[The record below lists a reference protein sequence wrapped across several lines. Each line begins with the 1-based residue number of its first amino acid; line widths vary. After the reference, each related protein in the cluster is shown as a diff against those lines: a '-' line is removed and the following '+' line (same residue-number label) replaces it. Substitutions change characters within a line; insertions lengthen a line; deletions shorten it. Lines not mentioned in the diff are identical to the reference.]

1 MKALLSPVFISFTRR
16 NMDTHTLYSQFSDD
30 EFARRSAA
38 VRAAIKEADLP
49 VLLMYGSPPFTNAEI
64 HYLCNYPI
72 TWEAFLI
79 FPAEAL
85 PQATLFAQMRNH
97 LQQATLLTRHAD
109 VHWGGLNTAAAAAE
123 KLKEQ
128 GFAERR
134 IGLVGFN
141 FPLHHFELLS
151 HELPKATWVD
161 FTRQMLEIR
170 LVKSEEE
177 LAALRQGAEFCDLAI
192 EALEREARPGM
203 TKHQL
208 AAIVQG
214 SYLGLGGRNTIHYL
228 ATTPM
233 SNPSDCAPR
242 QYQSAR
248 VLEKGD
254 VLLTELSAHRFE
266 GYPGQILRPFTIGN
280 TPPTAAYQK
289 MYEVAVET
297 FHRLASVIRAG
308 TTTEEVLDAA
318 EYIHES
324 GYTIYDDLVHCLGGG
339 YLPPILRTRRT
350 SPSPPPLYTYREN
363 MTIVIQ
369 PNIVT
374 EDERMGVQV
383 GELLRV
389 TKDGVESFHRY
400 PMRFIQCVS

>member
-1 MKALLSPVFISFTRR
+1 
-16 NMDTHTLYSQFSDD
+16 MDTNTLYPSFSDA
-30 EFARRSAA
+30 EFARRFTA
-38 VRAAIKEADLP
+38 VRAAMKEADLP
-49 VLLMYGSPPFTNAEI
+49 VLLIYGSPPLLNAEVQ
-64 HYLCNYPI
+64 YLCNYPS

-79 FPAEAL
+79 FPAESN
-85 PQATLFAQMRNH
+85 PEATLFAQMRNH
-97 LQQATLLTRHAD
+97 IQQAILLTRHAE

-123 KLKEQ
+123 KIKEQ
-128 GFAERR
+128 GFADGR

-141 FPLHHFELLS
+141 FPVHHFELLS
-151 HELPKATWVD
+151 KELPKATFVN
-161 FTRQMLEIR
+161 FNLKLLEIR
-170 LVKSEEE
+170 LVKSDEE
-177 LAALRQGAEFCDLAI
+177 LTALRQGAEFCDLAI
-192 EALEREARPGM
+192 EALEREARPGI
-203 TKHQL
+203 TEHQL

-214 SYLGLGGRNTIHYL
+214 SYLGLGGRNTIHYM

-233 SNPSDCAPR
+233 SDPSDCAPR
-242 QYQSAR
+242 QYQSTR

-254 VLLTELSAHRFE
+254 ILLTELSAHRFE
-266 GYPGQILRPFTIGN
+266 GYPGQILRPLTIGN
-280 TPPTAAYQK
+280 TPPTAEYQK
-289 MYEVAVET
+289 MYDIAVEAYN
-297 FHRLASVIRAG
+297 RLAKVIRVG

-389 TKDGVESFHRY
+389 TKNGVESLHRY
-400 PMRFIQCVS
+400 PMRFIQCGS

>member
-1 MKALLSPVFISFTRR
+1 
-16 NMDTHTLYSQFSDD
+16 MDTNTLYPRFSDA
-30 EFARRSAA
+30 EFARRFTA
-38 VRAAIKEADLP
+38 VRAAMKEADLP
-49 VLLMYGSPPFTNAEI
+49 VLLIYGSPPFLNAEVQ
-64 HYLCNYPI
+64 YLCNYP
-72 TWEAFLI
+72 TTREAFLI
-79 FPAEAL
+79 FPVESN
-85 PQATLFAQMRNH
+85 PEATLFAQMRNH
-97 LQQATLLTRHAD
+97 IQQATLLTRHAE

-123 KLKEQ
+123 KIKEQ
-128 GFAERR
+128 GFAEGR

-141 FPLHHFELLS
+141 FPIHHFELLS
-151 HELPKATWVD
+151 KELPKATFVN
-161 FTRQMLEIR
+161 FNLQMLEIR
-170 LVKSEEE
+170 LVKSDEE
-177 LAALRQGAEFCDLAI
+177 LTALRQGAEFCDLAI
-192 EALEREARPGM
+192 EALEREARPGI
-203 TKHQL
+203 TEHQL
-208 AAIVQG
+208 TAIVQG
-214 SYLGLGGRNTIHYL
+214 SYLGLGGRNTIHYM

-233 SNPSDCAPR
+233 SDPSDCAPR
-242 QYQSAR
+242 QYQSTR

-254 VLLTELSAHRFE
+254 ILLTELSAHRFE

-280 TPPTAAYQK
+280 TPPTAEYQK
-289 MYEVAVET
+289 MYDIAVEAYN
-297 FHRLASVIRAG
+297 RLAQVIRAG

-389 TKDGVESFHRY
+389 TKNGVESLHRY
-400 PMRFIQCVS
+400 PMRFIQCGS

>member
-1 MKALLSPVFISFTRR
+1 MAK
-16 NMDTHTLYSQFSDD
+16 DLYPQFSEA
-30 EFARRSAA
+30 EFRRRFAT
-38 VRAAIKEADLP
+38 VRAAMKEADLP
-49 VLLMYGSPPFTNAEI
+49 VLLIYGSPPFLNAEVE
-64 HYLCNYPI
+64 YLCNYPT

-79 FPAEAL
+79 FPAE
-85 PQATLFAQMRNH
+85 PNPTATLFAQMRNH
-97 LQQATLLTRHAD
+97 IQQATILTRHAE

-123 KLKEQ
+123 KIKEQ
-128 GFAERR
+128 GFAEGR

-141 FPLHHFELLS
+141 FPVHHFELLS
-151 HELPKATWVD
+151 KELPKATFVN
-161 FTRQMLEIR
+161 FNFQMLEIR
-170 LVKSEEE
+170 LVKSDEE
-177 LAALRQGAEFCDLAI
+177 LEALRQGAEYCDLAI
-192 EALEREARPGM
+192 EALEREVRPGL
-203 TKHQL
+203 TEYQL

-214 SYLGLGGRNTIHYL
+214 SYLGLGGRNTIHYM

-233 SNPSDCAPR
+233 SNPRDCAPR
-242 QYQSAR
+242 QYQSSR

-254 VLLTELSAHRFE
+254 LLLTELSAHRFE

-280 TPPTAAYQK
+280 SPPTVEYQK
-289 MYEVAVET
+289 MYDIAVEAYN
-297 FHRLASVIRAG
+297 RLANVIRAG
-308 TTTEEVLDAA
+308 TTTDEVLDAA

-350 SPSPPPLYTYREN
+350 SPSPPPPYTYREN

-389 TKDGVESFHRY
+389 TKSGVESLHRY
-400 PMRFIQCVS
+400 PMRFIQCKS